1 MIKDYFGTKRL
12 FFHSRLLLLH
22 ILLSAISSYSCILP
36 MLKINQLNSLTFVKY
51 IYIYE
56 NDLYTIRELLMSYGR
71 KDRKTIT
78 IVGHEIIISNC
89 V

>member
-1 MIKDYFGTKRL
+1 M
-12 FFHSRLLLLH
+12 H
-22 ILLSAISSYSCILP
+22 
-36 MLKINQLNSLTFVKY
+36 
-51 IYIYE
+51 E

-89 V
+89 VQHLFTYLMPIEMENLFPLISLSRSETG